1 MNKNIPA
8 LYKESFIKA
17 VINANKELYTYINTN
32 ISLKD
37 YEYTNSTGFGGD
49 NSLKIDIIAENIF
62 IKYLEEFGN
71 IYSEECGL
79 KSSNKEFTI
88 VIDPIDGSNNFYSN
102 LPYYGTSVAL
112 QKDGITIAGFVTNL
126 INAIIT
132 YRAFDDEV
140 KHIFLVNLEEKKFQE
155 VKKTKLAIFE
165 RAYEYPEICQELSKN
180 NIKFR
185 SLGAVALSLCDA
197 KNYDFVLFCGNIRSF
212 DIEAA
217 LYICKD
223 LCVYQRKNVLIIS
236 KYNVKLNLIKEIINE
251 HLVITPD
258 K

>member
-1 MNKNIPA
+1 MKNITA
-8 LYKESFIKA
+8 FDKKTFIEA
-17 VINANKELYTYINTN
+17 VILANKELYTYINT
-32 ISLKD
+32 SLSSKD
-37 YEYTNSTGFGGD
+37 YEYTNTTGFGGD
-49 NSLKIDIIAENIF
+49 NSLKMDLLAENIF
-62 IKYLEEFGN
+62 IKHLEKLVN
-71 IYSEECGL
+71 IYSEECGQL
-79 KSSNKEFTI
+79 STDKEYTF
-88 VIDPIDGSNNFYSN
+88 VIDPLDGSNNFYSK

-112 QKDGITIAGFVTNL
+112 QKDGKTIAGFVTNL

-140 KHIFLVNLEEKKFQE
+140 KHISLVTLEEKIFQE

-223 LCVYQRKNVLIIS
+223 LCTHQTKNVLIIS